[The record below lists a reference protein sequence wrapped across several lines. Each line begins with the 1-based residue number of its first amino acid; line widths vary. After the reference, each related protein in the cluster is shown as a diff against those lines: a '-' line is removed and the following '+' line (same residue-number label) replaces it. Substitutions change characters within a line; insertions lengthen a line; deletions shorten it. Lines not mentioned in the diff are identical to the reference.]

1 MVKISAV
8 HFLEEKYS
16 RAQGK
21 LPTPDVAAFVFG
33 VLKEI
38 LTRPAIKKG

>member
-8 HFLEEKYS
+8 DFLKEKYF

-21 LPTPDVAAFVFG
+21 LPTPDAAAFEFG
-33 VLKEI
+33 VLKETV
-38 LTRPAIKKG
+38 TRPSITKG